1 MHGNLKSRFK
11 NLKSKL
17 LVAKLYF
24 GGSFQPQMKWIDP
37 FHLRHVVMETIMERK
52 MGIPKHRLIAWSLWA
67 NKIAYLPVR
76 ADFAIYPALHID
88 NMFTFL
94 SGIGSFLQ
102 YVNFA
107 GNRFL
112 FWKYLHFTFWKSVA
126 YWSPPSGFTFLW
138 YFQLSFWILVPFW
151 WTFTSLTLNGLLY
164 IVFWWKFTFLTRNG
178 LLYIGVLLFGENS
191 LKMGCFILVC
201 KQSDKAEP

>member
-1 MHGNLKSRFK
+1 MGN
-11 NLKSKL
+11 
-17 LVAKLYF
+17 
-24 GGSFQPQMKWIDP
+24 
-37 FHLRHVVMETIMERK
+37 
-52 MGIPKHRLIAWSLWA
+52 PKHRLIAWSLWA

-88 NMFTFL
+88 NMFTFP

-138 YFQLSFWILVPFW
+138 YFQLSFWILFPFS

-164 IVFWWKFTFLTRNG
+164 IVFWWKFTFL
-178 LLYIGVLLFGENS
+178 IE
-191 LKMGCFILVC
+191 MGCIHPKSEQIGGDLLLST
-201 KQSDKAEP
+201 KKLAEKVRISGQHNFATKVR